1 MNKMF
6 SPKVTRYGLFVIVGS
21 ILGSCGLLGIGG
33 KGGGEA
39 NGDLVGQSAI
49 ERRPDWGVI
58 IPFGMVPV
66 PAGTFHM
73 GQADEDPA
81 STQINFNKQ
90 ITIGGFFMDET
101 EITND
106 EYLQFT
112 SYFLD
117 PNGPNMS
124 AGAEGMVNFP
134 QVSTED
140 FMKKYHPDT
149 TVWMKDFSHHMGDP
163 LVNYYWQHPGYQEY
177 PVVGVSWE
185 AAVFFGKWR
194 TAFLN
199 NWRKNDGDK
208 PPMPNFRLPSE
219 AEWEYAARGGRDMA
233 KYPWG
238 NPYIRNSK
246 GCMLAN
252 FKPGRGNFYDDGF
265 AYTSPV
271 GIYFPNDY
279 GLVDMAGNAA
289 EWVLDDF
296 NPASVP
302 TVWDLNPQFIDK
314 NAYDQAGNS
323 KETYNA
329 RKVVRG
335 GSWKDVAYYLE
346 TGTRTYEYKDS
357 TRAYIGFRCAMTSLG
372 RSSGTEFKIE

>member
-1 MNKMF
+1 MKKIV
-6 SPKVTRYGLFVIVGS
+6 SQKVLSSALIMGVAIF
-21 ILGSCGLLGIGG
+21 LGSCGLLGIGG
-33 KGGGEA
+33 KKGKGDAQGEV
-39 NGDLVGQSAI
+39 LGQSTI
-49 ERRPDWGVI
+49 ERKQPWSMVI
-58 IPFGMVPV
+58 PYGMVPI

-90 ITIGGFFMDET
+90 ITIGLLFMDET

-112 SYFLD
+112 SFFL
-117 PNGPNMS
+117 
-124 AGAEGMVNFP
+124 GAEGGAQLTNFP
-134 QVSTED
+134 AVSQQE
-140 FMKKYHPDT
+140 FMAKYYPDT

-163 LVNYYWQHPGYQEY
+163 LVDSYWQHPGYQDY

-185 AAVFFGKWR
+185 AANFFGQWR

-199 NWRKNDGDK
+199 EWRQVNGGQ
-208 PPMPNFRLPSE
+208 PPMPAFRLPSE
-219 AEWEYAARGGRDMA
+219 AEWEYAARGGRDMN

-238 NPYIRNSK
+238 NPYIRNAK

-252 FKPGRGNFYDDGF
+252 FKPGRGNYYDDGY

-279 GLVDMAGNAA
+279 GLVDMSGNAA
-289 EWVLDDF
+289 EWCLDDF
-296 NPASVP
+296 NPASVL

-314 NAYDQAGNS
+314 NAYDKEGKS
-323 KETYNA
+323 KEKYNA

-357 TRAYIGFRCAMTSLG
+357 TRAYIGFRCAMTIHQEQNF
-372 RSSGTEFKIE
+372 TK

>member
-1 MNKMF
+1 MKKIGAEKF
-6 SPKVTRYGLFVIVGS
+6 LYYALILSVTSIV
-21 ILGSCGLLGIGG
+21 GSCGLLGIGG
-33 KGGGEA
+33 KGSKGDAQGEV
-39 NGDLVGQSAI
+39 VGQSTI
-49 ERRPDWGVI
+49 ERKQGWSMI
-58 IPFGMVPV
+58 IPYGMVPI

-90 ITIGGFFMDET
+90 ITIGPLFMDET

-112 SYFLD
+112 AFF
-117 PNGPNMS
+117 M
-124 AGAEGMVNFP
+124 GAEGGAQLTNFP
-134 QVSTED
+134 QVSQQD
-140 FMKKYHPDT
+140 FMAKYYPDT
-149 TVWMKDFSHHMGDP
+149 TVWMRDFTHHMGDP
-163 LVNYYWQHPGYQEY
+163 LVDYYWQHPGYVEY

-185 AAVFFGKWR
+185 AANFFGKWR

-199 NWRKNDGDK
+199 EWRQVNGGQ
-208 PPMPNFRLPSE
+208 PPMPAFRLPSE
-219 AEWEYAARGGRDMA
+219 AEWEYAARGGRDMN

-252 FKPGRGNFYDDGF
+252 FKPGRGNYYDDGF

-279 GLVDMAGNAA
+279 GLVDMSGNVS
-289 EWVLDDF
+289 EWCLDDF

-314 NAYDQAGNS
+314 NAYDKEGNS
-323 KETYNA
+323 KEKYNA
-329 RKVVRG
+329 RKVIRG

-357 TRAYIGFRCAMTSLG
+357 TRAYIGFRCAMTNLG
-372 RSSGTEFKIE
+372 RSSGTEFQ